1 MAGAHNDALMVGL
14 TLAGLAQALRGKP
27 GTGSVL
33 VTLAALVKV
42 PAGLGLA
49 FLVPLAADRLAGWRR
64 LPALVTGAALVG
76 GVAAVTVAVTTAVA
90 GTGYGWVA
98 ALHTPT
104 IVHNGLSVSTDLG
117 LLASVLG
124 GGPKA
129 VAMSRTAAAALA
141 GAAAVLLLA
150 RSRRLGTGYAL
161 ALALTT
167 AVLLGPVV
175 HPWYLVWGFAL
186 LAATTSD
193 PRVQRVVLGLS
204 IVLCYIV
211 PPTGEGPTRAVVGG
225 GLLGLAAALALVNLP
240 GLRGEPAQGQPVPL
254 HAEPADHAG
263 GNGGHDGVV
272 PELLARVD
280 VRDVHLDQGRP
291 QQSAGIA

>member
-90 GTGYGWVA
+90 GTGYGWAA

-104 IVHNGLSVSTDLG
+104 VVHNGLSVSTDLG
-117 LLASVLG
+117 SD
-124 GGPKA
+124 
-129 VAMSRTAAAALA
+129 
-141 GAAAVLLLA
+141 
-150 RSRRLGTGYAL
+150 
-161 ALALTT
+161 
-167 AVLLGPVV
+167 
-175 HPWYLVWGFAL
+175 
-186 LAATTSD
+186 ATTKDS
-193 PRVQRVVLGLS
+193 
-204 IVLCYIV
+204 
-211 PPTGEGPTRAVVGG
+211 
-225 GLLGLAAALALVNLP
+225 
-240 GLRGEPAQGQPVPL
+240 
-254 HAEPADHAG
+254 
-263 GNGGHDGVV
+263 
-272 PELLARVD
+272 
-280 VRDVHLDQGRP
+280 
-291 QQSAGIA
+291 